1 MHPEE
6 QVWQDIDPNDMW
18 VLDKLIL
25 SRKLGYSCGPTG
37 TPVPYPGHYI
47 VRPCVNPC
55 GLGLGA
61 QILFIDDSTDDLPP
75 GHFWCE
81 IFKGRHLSVDY
92 HKGLQVL
99 CVEGFKPEDTLTRW
113 DRWVRVTDYVTRP
126 KLLLPIMKK
135 YEWVNCEFIGGNLI
149 EVHLRQNVDFPE
161 GRQEYIPVWD
171 GMNEMPPKGYE
182 YIEDPELHGRIG
194 AWVK

>member
-25 SRKLGYSCGPTG
+25 SRKLGYTCGPTG
-37 TPVPYPGHYI
+37 TPVPYPDHYI
-47 VRPCVNPC
+47 VRPCINPF

-61 QILFIDDSTDDLPP
+61 QILFIDHSTDDLPP

-99 CVEGFKPEDTLTRW
+99 CVEGFKHEDTLTRW
-113 DRWVRVTDYVTRP
+113 DRWERVSDYVTRP

-135 YEWVNCEFIGGNLI
+135 YEWVNCEFIGGKLI
-149 EVHLRQNVDFPE
+149 EAHLRKNVDFPE

>member
-47 VRPCVNPC
+47 VRPCINPC
-55 GLGLGA
+55 GLGIGA
-61 QILFIDDSTDDLPP
+61 QILFIDHSTDDLPP

-126 KLLLPIMKK
+126 TLLLPIMKK

>member
-6 QVWQDIDPNDMW
+6 QVWQDVNPNDMW

-25 SRKLGYSCGPTG
+25 SRKLGYRCGPTG
-37 TPVPYPGHYI
+37 TPVPYPDHYI
-47 VRPCVNPC
+47 VRPCINPC

-61 QILFIDDSTDDLPP
+61 QILFIDYSTDDLPP

-99 CVEGFKPEDTLTRW
+99 CVEGFKHEDTLTRW
-113 DRWVRVTDYVTRP
+113 DRWERVSDYVTRP

-135 YEWVNCEFIGGNLI
+135 YEWVNCEFIGGKLI
-149 EVHLRQNVDFPE
+149 EAHLRKNVDFPE